1 MKLRLAPPDTF
12 PWAAPTWPNSVQRP
26 LPERDLGVDYPTEWT
41 RRYPARLL
49 RAMVLDNVTRP
60 LTHILATPRVRG
72 AEMLESLEAPAIF
85 VANHTSHV
93 DTGLL
98 LSVLPLRFRHRVVVA
113 AAADHF
119 FDRRWKAHLWALLLA
134 GIPIERKKVNRRS
147 ADVAATLIGE
157 GWSLLIFPE
166 GSRSPD
172 GWFQEFR
179 GGAAYLAKRTGRK
192 VVPVHLDGTGR
203 ILPKDAHRLRRS
215 PTTVTFG
222 TPLSLAEGEDARRF
236 EGRIETTLAVMA
248 DEARS
253 DWWTARKRAASGTT
267 PSPRGPVAA
276 PWRRAWALG
285 PSPHDIDEADPG
297 RWALTN
303 DNDRR

>member
-1 MKLRLAPPDTF
+1 MKLPLAPPDAF
-12 PWAAPTWPNSVQRP
+12 PWAAPTWPNSVHRP
-26 LPERDLGVDYPTEWT
+26 LPERDLGVDYPTAWS

-60 LTHILATPRVRG
+60 LTHIVATPRVRG
-72 AEMLESLEAPAIF
+72 AEMLELLEAPTIF
-85 VANHTSHV
+85 VANHTSHM
-93 DTGLL
+93 DTPLL
-98 LSVLPLRFRHRVVVA
+98 LSVLPLRFRHKVLVA

-119 FDRRWKAHLWALLLA
+119 FDRRWKAHLWSLLLA

-157 GWSLLIFPE
+157 GWSLLIYPE

-179 GGAAYLAKRTGRK
+179 GGAAYLAKRTGCK
-192 VVPVHLDGTGR
+192 VVPVHVDGTGR
-203 ILPKDAHRLRRS
+203 ILAKDADRLRRS

-222 TPLSLAEGEDARRF
+222 TPLSLREGEDARRF
-236 EGRIETTLAVMA
+236 EARIETTLAVMA

-253 DWWTARKRAASGTT
+253 DWWSARKRAASGTT

-276 PWRRAWALG
+276 PWRRSWALG

-303 DNDRR
+303 DKDRR